1 MQDDCGVEPEVT
13 ASSHH
18 QANAEMSAG
27 SNRAVRENGCQM
39 ARPQI
44 TSETVRG
51 RMSVE
56 ASPVCALE
64 QSSDRIV
71 DLLNRN

>member
-1 MQDDCGVEPEVT
+1 MQDDCGEELEVT
-13 ASSHH
+13 TCSHR
-18 QANAEMSAG
+18 QAKAEMSAG
-27 SNRAVRENGCQM
+27 SNRAVSGNGK
-39 ARPQI
+39 AVGI

-64 QSSDRIV
+64 QSSRRIV

>member
-1 MQDDCGVEPEVT
+1 MQDDCGEEPEVT
-13 ASSHH
+13 ASSHR
-18 QANAEMSAG
+18 QAKAEMSAG

-39 ARPQI
+39 ARPRI
-44 TSETVRG
+44 TTETVRG

-64 QSSDRIV
+64 QSSRCVV